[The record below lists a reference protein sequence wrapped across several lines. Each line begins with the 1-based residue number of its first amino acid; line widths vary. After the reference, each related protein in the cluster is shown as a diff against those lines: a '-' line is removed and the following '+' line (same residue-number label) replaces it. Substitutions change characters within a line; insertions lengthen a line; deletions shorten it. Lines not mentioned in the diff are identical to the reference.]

1 MLQGESRFGLEA
13 LTRRVSKVLAWVAG
27 GAILFGC
34 AVPITIDVV
43 SRFFLN
49 RTLLESFEI
58 SGYALAACIGLGMGY
73 TVSTK
78 ANVRVDFLT
87 MRLPPGIRVVFDLV
101 AAAALAVVAAA
112 IAYFAWGVLQQSEA
126 MNARSMSILQVPLVI
141 PQSVWW
147 VGLFWFACVAVLT
160 PVLAVLRLL
169 GRDRA
174 GADRLIGSTDLAEEL
189 ELIGADG
196 RAEKPR

>member
-1 MLQGESRFGLEA
+1 MDHGESDFGLEG
-13 LTRRVSKVLAWVAG
+13 LTRRISRGLAWIAG

-87 MRLPPGIRVVFDLV
+87 MRLPPRIRVVFDL
-101 AAAALAVVAAA
+101 AAAVALAVVAAA
-112 IAYFAWGVLQQSEA
+112 FAYFAWGVLQQSGS
-126 MNARSMSILQVPLVI
+126 MDARSMSILRVPLV
-141 PQSVWW
+141 PTGCLVDRSVL
-147 VGLFWFACVAVLT
+147 VC
-160 PVLAVLRLL
+160 LRCDPDAGPRNSESAAPGS
-169 GRDRA
+169 GR
-174 GADRLIGSTDLAEEL
+174 G
-189 ELIGADG
+189 
-196 RAEKPR
+196 

>member
-1 MLQGESRFGLEA
+1 MDHGESDFGLEG
-13 LTRRVSKVLAWVAG
+13 LTRRISRGLAWIAG

-87 MRLPPGIRVVFDLV
+87 MRLPPRIRVVFDL
-101 AAAALAVVAAA
+101 AAAVALAVVAAA
-112 IAYFAWGVLQQSEA
+112 FAYFAWGVLQQSGS
-126 MNARSMSILQVPLVI
+126 MDARSMSILRVPLVI
-141 PQSVWW
+141 PQGVWW
-147 VGLFWFACVAVLT
+147 IGLFWFACVAILT
-160 PVLAVLRLL
+160 PVLAILKVLRLL
-169 GRDRA
+169 QNHRFHRRSPLDP
-174 GADRLIGSTDLAEEL
+174 LTGS
-189 ELIGADG
+189 
-196 RAEKPR
+196 

>member
-1 MLQGESRFGLEA
+1 MDHGESDFGLEG
-13 LTRRVSKVLAWVAG
+13 LTRRISRGLAWIAG

-87 MRLPPGIRVVFDLV
+87 MRLPPRIRV
-101 AAAALAVVAAA
+101 
-112 IAYFAWGVLQQSEA
+112 
-126 MNARSMSILQVPLVI
+126 
-141 PQSVWW
+141 
-147 VGLFWFACVAVLT
+147 
-160 PVLAVLRLL
+160 
-169 GRDRA
+169 DR
-174 GADRLIGSTDLAEEL
+174 G
-189 ELIGADG
+189 
-196 RAEKPR
+196 